1 MYRISVC
8 SNLAEI
14 SEISEAWRNI
24 YRENKKLSPYQSYE
38 WNRGLIE
45 YRIYKGKLNFI
56 VLYKN
61 SKPVIIAPFIKKNR
75 ILYNELTFIGEKTH
89 SDYLDFI
96 YDKDLEFD
104 DFKYLITEILRCYK
118 VIKLSE
124 INEKSLTLEFLNRLE
139 SLKTWYK
146 QVCVKI
152 PICIDEKEYLNTL
165 SSNTRHTI
173 KKEQNKIRK
182 EVNEASFQFYVRE
195 NLEDTIVRQ
204 VVDLYYKRQKERY
217 RKHLDEKYVQYLI
230 QTIKESN
237 DIFLGACFI
246 HGDLAACQLSLIS
259 QENNICGMINAMNSA
274 YKEYSLG
281 NVLLYKTI
289 CYLIKENGN
298 LNDGAL
304 KYKYYDLTRGNEE
317 YKYKLG
323 GVEHYNY
330 CFTLCKNK
338 IILYVDRIFRLVNK
352 HKKRYKNLLF
362 KALTLISGRG

>member
-8 SNLAEI
+8 SNYAEI

-24 YRENKKLSPYQSYE
+24 YRENKELSPYQSYE

-45 YRIYKGKLNFI
+45 YGIYKGKLNFI

-61 SKPVIIAPFIKKNR
+61 NKPVIIAPFIRKNR
-75 ILYNELTFIGEKTH
+75 IFYSELTFIGEKTH
-89 SDYLDFI
+89 SDYLDFV
-96 YDKDLEFD
+96 YDKNLEFE
-104 DFKYLITEILRCYK
+104 DFKYFITEILNHNK

-139 SLKTWYK
+139 LLKSWYK
-146 QVCVKI
+146 QICVKI
-152 PICIDEKEYLNTL
+152 PICLDEKEYFNTL
-165 SSNTRHTI
+165 SSNTRHTL
-173 KKEQNKIRK
+173 KKEQNKIQK
-182 EVNEASFQFYVRE
+182 ELNEASFHFYVRE
-195 NLEDTIVRQ
+195 NLEETFVRQ

-217 RKHLDEKYVQYLI
+217 HKHLDEKYIQYLI
-230 QTIKESN
+230 QAIKEN
-237 DIFLGACFI
+237 NNIFLGACFI

-259 QENNICGMINAMNSA
+259 RENNICGMINAMDSA

-281 NVLLYKTI
+281 NILLYKTI
-289 CYLIKENGN
+289 CYLIKENGK
-298 LNDGAL
+298 LNDDTL

-330 CFTLCKNK
+330 HFTLWKNK
-338 IILYVDRIFRLVNK
+338 ITSYVDRILRLANKLIKRCKNSLVNI
-352 HKKRYKNLLF
+352 F
-362 KALTLISGRG
+362 KQCRKF